1 MKATVIGVVLHYA
14 VDYVREGIEGALS
27 CIREQNS
34 WRGRILT
41 PADIRPGNRSLAP
54 LDGLIGA
61 FDAPEEVRVVQRL
74 RIPTVN
80 FSSNT
85 KSSLPSVLTDN
96 RAVGRIAAR
105 HLLDCG
111 LHSFAYL
118 ASPSMLFS
126 QERGEGFAA
135 ALRAAGR
142 RLVQSGHVRGPVVT
156 EFAPALVHRRTGV
169 TGVTLP

>member
-1 MKATVIGVVLHYA
+1 MVVL
-14 VDYVREGIEGALS
+14 R
-27 CIREQNS
+27 
-34 WRGRILT
+34 RILT
-41 PADIRPGNRSLAP
+41 PQDIRPGNPSVAVLG
-54 LDGLIGA
+54 GLIGA
-61 FDAPEEVRVVQRL
+61 FDTSEEIREVRRL

-111 LHSFAYL
+111 LRNFAYV
-118 ASPSMLFS
+118 ASPSLLFS
-126 QERGEGFAA
+126 QRRGEGFAA
-135 ALRAAGR
+135 TLRAAGR